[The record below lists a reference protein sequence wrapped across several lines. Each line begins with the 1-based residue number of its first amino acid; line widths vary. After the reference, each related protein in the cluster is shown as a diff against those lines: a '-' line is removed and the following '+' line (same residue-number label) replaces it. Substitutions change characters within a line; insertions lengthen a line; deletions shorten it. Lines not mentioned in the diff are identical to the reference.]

1 MAQWLRALA
10 AWVQFQ
16 SGWLTSGI
24 PILTLD
30 WPPHAPALVDIQL
43 KIKIIRKKKK
53 NQTKTNSY
61 PKMVQYRCLVSGQN
75 SLNKGQ
81 MGTSELNFVIPCC
94 RFMKKGGHCS
104 LSSK

>member
-53 NQTKTNSY
+53 TKPKQTAILKW
-61 PKMVQYRCLVSGQN
+61 
-75 SLNKGQ
+75 
-81 MGTSELNFVIPCC
+81 
-94 RFMKKGGHCS
+94 CS
-104 LSSK
+104 TGV